1 MTTGV
6 KTFDRPIDRPI
17 DRLAVRAADYLS
29 LMKPELTGLSV
40 ITALFGTFL
49 AQSGGLEL
57 RPFLVVFAGT
67 LLVGGGAGALNQYIE
82 RGEDSMMKR
91 TERRPLPSGRV
102 APTEAL
108 ILGILLS
115 VVGVVLLFA
124 TANTLSGMTAF
135 VTSAS
140 YLFLYTPLKRYTP
153 SATFVGGIPGA
164 LPPVI
169 GWTVV
174 RNEIGIEAVLL
185 FLILFAWQMPHFY
198 SLAWMYRKDYARA
211 GYAILTVRDVTGR
224 KTARRMVFYS
234 VLLVLLAV
242 PLYLSGMTGVA
253 SSAVTVVLGA
263 GMLWLSLMFQRSV
276 RAVASEEQQKTMN
289 HLARRLFFASL
300 MYLPLLILVITAD
313 TF

>member
-6 KTFDRPIDRPI
+6 KTLDRPWG
-17 DRLAVRAADYLS
+17 RLAVRAVDYLT

-40 ITALFGTFL
+40 FTALFGTYL
-49 AQSGGLEL
+49 AQAGVFDL

-82 RGEDSMMKR
+82 RREDSLMKR
-91 TERRPLPSGRV
+91 TERRPLPASRV
-102 APTEAL
+102 APAEAL
-108 ILGILLS
+108 ILGSLLS
-115 VVGVVLLFA
+115 ATGVALLF
-124 TANTLSGMTAF
+124 TAGNFLSGMTAF

-153 SATFVGGIPGA
+153 AATFIGGIPGA

-174 RNEIGIEAVLL
+174 RNDIGIEAVLL

-198 SLAWMYRKDYARA
+198 SLAWLYRKDYARA
-211 GYAILTVRDVTGR
+211 GYAILTVRDTTGIR
-224 KTARRMVFYS
+224 TARRMVGYS
-234 VLLVLLAV
+234 SALVLLAAGT
-242 PLYLSGMTGVA
+242 YASGMTGAA
-253 SSAVTVVLGA
+253 STALAFLLGSA
-263 GMLWLSLMFQRSV
+263 MLFLSWKFLRSV
-276 RAVASEEQQKTMN
+276 RDEQSEEQQKVMN
-289 HLARRLFFASL
+289 QLARRLFFASL
-300 MYLPLLILVITAD
+300 VYLPLLIIGISAD

>member
-6 KTFDRPIDRPI
+6 KTLDRPLG
-17 DRLAVRAADYLS
+17 RLAVRAVDYIT

-40 ITALFGTFL
+40 FTALFGTYL
-49 AQSGGLEL
+49 AQDGGFDL

-82 RGEDSMMKR
+82 RREDSLMKR
-91 TERRPLPSGRV
+91 TERRPLPSSRV
-102 APTEAL
+102 APAEAL
-108 ILGILLS
+108 ILGSLLS
-115 VVGVVLLFA
+115 VTGVALLF
-124 TANTLSGMTAF
+124 TAGNFLSGMTAF

-153 SATFVGGIPGA
+153 AATFIGGIPGA

-174 RNEIGIEAVLL
+174 RNDIGIEAVLL

-198 SLAWMYRKDYARA
+198 SLAWLYRKDYARA
-211 GYAILTVRDVTGR
+211 GYAILTVRDTTGIR
-224 KTARRMVFYS
+224 TARRMVGYS
-234 VLLVLLAV
+234 AVLVLLAAGT
-242 PLYLSGMTGVA
+242 YASGMTGAA
-253 SSAVTVVLGA
+253 SSVLAVLLGS
-263 GMLWLSLMFQRSV
+263 GMLFLSWKFFRSV
-276 RAVASEEQQKTMN
+276 RDEQSEEQQKTMN
-289 HLARRLFFASL
+289 QLARRLFFASL
-300 MYLPLLILVITAD
+300 VYLPLLIIGISAD